1 MILESKKLSTVFS
14 LRISGAEVKLSIL
27 YEKNFFLQV
36 VSADEDLG
44 LIEKLWDRLDLALQ
58 TRESELE
65 QAILKSERL
74 RTRYESFIGD
84 TGKID
89 ADLELIKGQL
99 DLCLRRFNDQNR
111 GKKSVSDELR
121 MLLERL
127 EAQVHV
133 KEQELRKDMIEALKL
148 EEEKYPDANVL
159 IEG

>member
-1 MILESKKLSTVFS
+1 M
-14 LRISGAEVKLSIL
+14 
-27 YEKNFFLQV
+27 QV

-121 MLLERL
+121 VLLERL

>member
-1 MILESKKLSTVFS
+1 MILEPKKLSTIFS

-121 MLLERL
+121 VLLERL